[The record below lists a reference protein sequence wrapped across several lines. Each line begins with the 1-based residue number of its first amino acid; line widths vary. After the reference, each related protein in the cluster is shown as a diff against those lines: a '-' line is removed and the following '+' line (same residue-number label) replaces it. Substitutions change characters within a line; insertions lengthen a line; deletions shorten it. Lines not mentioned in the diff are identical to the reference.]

1 MDGTVYHH
9 GDGVVLKN
17 ELLPTFG
24 VIKDVIVLD
33 VDRHYFVCEILI
45 TAFSRTFSLLK

>member
-17 ELLPTFG
+17 ELPTFG